1 MKDHQTFKRY
11 VVNGSL
17 FTSAAGA
24 FARFIWNDRV
34 GEFSALL
41 ALEFYRWPTSITD

>member
-1 MKDHQTFKRY
+1 MKDHQTFERY

-17 FTSAAGA
+17 FTGA
-24 FARFIWNDRV
+24 EGTFARFINDRV
-34 GEFSALL
+34 GGVPALL